1 MYNKLSCEFQ
11 NPTAQISF
19 ETLLIKIDSLKV
31 KINIFHTLVINFESF
46 IRHVFIIFEPYVV
59 ILIVGFAS
67 CTVQSY
73 LVTGVSDVNA
83 R

>member
-1 MYNKLSCEFQ
+1 MEVQ

-46 IRHVFIIFEPYVV
+46 IRHVINIFEPYVV

>member
-1 MYNKLSCEFQ
+1 MEFQ

-19 ETLLIKIDSLKV
+19 TTVLIKIDSLKV
-31 KINIFHTLVINFESF
+31 KNNIFHTLVINFESF
-46 IRHVFIIFEPYVV
+46 VRHVFIIFEPSVV

-67 CTVQSY
+67 CPVQSY
-73 LVTGVSDVNA
+73 LVTGVVNVNA